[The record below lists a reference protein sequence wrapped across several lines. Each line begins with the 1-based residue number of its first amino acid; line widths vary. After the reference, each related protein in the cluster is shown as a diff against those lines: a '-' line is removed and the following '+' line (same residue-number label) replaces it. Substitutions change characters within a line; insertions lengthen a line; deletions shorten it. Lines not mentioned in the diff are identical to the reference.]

1 MDDLQTH
8 RVTGETLNVLAVKRI
23 DGRSVSG
30 RHVKDRHPLAIML
43 GVLVLAGVMIGYP
56 KAFAGSTVGDFEIDG
71 NLVDNPAGGP
81 IDWSTDPEGNIP
93 HPGLPNR
100 VDFKDASGS
109 GDGIFGQGSKEL
121 EPGAWICLTGSAPS
135 KSDIVK
141 GSLAIRAI
149 AQKRF
154 MYVNFFRLK
163 PEGDVHM
170 DYEFN
175 QSSEPNPACAALG
188 EQAPKKR
195 TAGDV
200 LITFDTD
207 LGGKI
212 ILVRAFEWVGDHTV
226 GTFKELPLG
235 SQGVLW
241 DAAVNIPNT
250 IPGAEAGTFGE
261 AVINITDSP
270 IQLLCPEF
278 AYMKTRASSAIN
290 SELKDRTTPLKIE
303 FADRPDLALA
313 EKSAFGALISDTLL
327 GINRTLV
334 PVSSRQQGV
343 GRNEQSEQL
352 LSVPVPGYLQA
363 DVLRASSTS
372 EITNAPA
379 QAMHTSVSEAVNV
392 YILSGL
398 VKASLVRGVATTTA
412 SGSASSFSSIG
423 STFKDLVVN
432 GKAINNVTPNTRI
445 DLPAV
450 PFGEGSYV
458 LLYERVGSTSTPA
471 PGQVEGG
478 TYAAALTVNMI
489 HVVIKGLPG
498 PGDETEVIVSNAV
511 AHADFPQR
519 ELCAIPPKQM
529 VSGHAF
535 IASATTDPSLVPTM
549 VGFVSIPATGG
560 RDHQDLDEATI
571 GSEVRAG
578 ASMSESS
585 GALSATNSTASSFA
599 QVTGVCLPTPG
610 CTTLGATAVKSQ
622 ANSTADGGASS
633 NKDGTE
639 LVGLVVMGTPVSAN
653 PPPNT
658 TMELPGIGFVILN
671 EQFCDNNGTLAANC
685 SDGTVAGN
693 SGLTVRAIHVFIT
706 VPGNPAGLQEGEVI
720 VAEAHSDATFIK

>member
-1 MDDLQTH
+1 MP
-8 RVTGETLNVLAVKRI
+8 RV
-23 DGRSVSG
+23 
-30 RHVKDRHPLAIML
+30 PLAIML
-43 GVLVLAGVMIGYP
+43 GVLVLAGVMIGSP
-56 KAFAGSTVGDFEIDG
+56 ETFAGSTVGDFEIDG
-71 NLVDNPAGGP
+71 NLVDSPAGGP
-81 IDWSTDPEGNIP
+81 IDWSTDPEGTVP

-100 VDFKDASGS
+100 VDFKDASGA

-121 EPGAWICLTGSAPS
+121 EPGAWTCLTGSAPG
-135 KSDIVK
+135 KSDILK
-141 GSLAIRAI
+141 GSVAIRAI

-154 MYVNFFRLK
+154 MYVDFFRLK
-163 PEGDVHM
+163 TEGDVHM

-188 EQAPKKR
+188 GQAPKKR

-200 LITFDTD
+200 LITFDTE

-250 IPGAEAGTFGE
+250 IPGAEAGAFGE

-270 IQLLCPEF
+270 IQFLCPEF

-290 SELKDRTTPLKIE
+290 SELKDRTAPLKIV

-313 EKSAFGALISDTLL
+313 EKSAFGAFISDPLL
-327 GINRTLV
+327 GINQTVV

-372 EITNAPA
+372 EISIGPA
-379 QAMHTSVSEAVNV
+379 QAKHTSVSEAVNV
-392 YILSGL
+392 NILNGL
-398 VKASLVRGVATTTA
+398 VTASLVRGVATTTA

-432 GKAINNVTPNTRI
+432 GTAINNVTPNTRI
-445 DLPAV
+445 ALPDS
-450 PFGEGSYV
+450 PFGPGSYV
-458 LLYERVGSTSTPA
+458 LLYERAGSTSTPA
-471 PGQVEGG
+471 PGQIEGG
-478 TYAAALTVNMI
+478 TYAADLIVNMI
-489 HVVIKGLPG
+489 HVVIKGLPQ

-511 AHADFPQR
+511 AHTDFPQR
-519 ELCAIPPKQM
+519 ELCALPPEQM

-535 IASATTDPSLVPTM
+535 IASATTNPSFVPTV

-560 RDHQDLDEATI
+560 FDHQDLNEATI
-571 GSEVRAG
+571 GSVVSAEA
-578 ASMSESS
+578 AMSESS

-610 CTTLGATAVKSQ
+610 CTTISATAVKSQ
-622 ANSTADGGASS
+622 SNSTADGGASS
-633 NKDGTE
+633 NGDGTE
-639 LVGLVVMGTPVSAN
+639 LIGLVVMGTPMSAN

-693 SGLTVRAIHVFIT
+693 SGLTVRAIHVFVT
-706 VPGNPAGLQEGEVI
+706 VPANLAGLQEGEAI
-720 VAEAHSDATFIK
+720 VAEAHSDATFIE